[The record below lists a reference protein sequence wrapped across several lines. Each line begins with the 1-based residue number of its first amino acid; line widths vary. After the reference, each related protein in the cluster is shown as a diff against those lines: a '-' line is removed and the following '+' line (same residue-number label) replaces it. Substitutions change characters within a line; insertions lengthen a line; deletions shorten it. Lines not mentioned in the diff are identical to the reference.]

1 MITFLSSIVLLIL
14 GYIFYGK
21 ITEKVFLADP
31 DRTTPATRMAD
42 GVDYIHMP
50 VWKCFIVQF
59 LNIAG
64 VGPIFGAIVGAM
76 YGPASFLWIVFGS
89 IFAGAVHD
97 YMSGMMSVR
106 KDGNNMPLL
115 IQSQLGRVI
124 GFFINIFIILMVVL
138 VVVTFTQ
145 SPATLLTNMTNNTV
159 SEHVWIA
166 IILVYYF
173 IASFVPI
180 DKIIG
185 KIYPVFGAILLLTAI
200 ALIVVMVVRLMPI
213 PEITEGLHNRQS
225 NPAETPIFPMMFVSI
240 ACGAIS
246 GFHASQSPII
256 SRCIENEKYGRPV
269 FYGAM
274 ITEGLVALIW
284 AAAAATF
291 FGGYDG
297 LIGFLA
303 EHNNSAAAV
312 VSTVCN
318 TALGKIGGIMGV
330 LGVVCAC
337 ITTGDTSVRAG
348 RLIIS
353 EFLNIPQNN
362 IWRRMTIVIPIIL
375 IALWM
380 MNFQFD
386 VLWRYFGW
394 NNQLLSVFTL
404 WAITVYLC
412 KRKRQYVISLVPA
425 LFMTFICTSF
435 ICFAKIGFNMNLTW
449 SYISAGCVD
458 LMMLIVF
465 LRWKTNIFK
474 NDGEESHI
482 G

>member
-1 MITFLSSIVLLIL
+1 MISFIVSIVALVL
-14 GYIFYGK
+14 GYIFYGALA
-21 ITEKVFLADP
+21 EKVFKADYN
-31 DRTTPATRMAD
+31 RETPVKRLAD
-42 GVDYIHMP
+42 GVDFVHMP
-50 VWKCFIVQF
+50 VWKCYIVQF

-64 VGPIFGAIVGAM
+64 VGPIFGAIVGSM

-97 YMSGMMSVR
+97 YMCGMMSVR
-106 KDGNNMPLL
+106 KDGYNLPLL
-115 IQSQLGRVI
+115 VQSQLGQVL
-124 GFFINIFIILMVVL
+124 GFLVNIFIILMVIL

-145 SPATLLTNMTNNTV
+145 SPATLLTNMTDNAV
-159 SEHVWIA
+159 SEKVWIA

-185 KIYPVFGAILLLTAI
+185 KIYPVFGAILLLTAVGI
-200 ALIVVMVVRLMPI
+200 MVVMIVKLMPI
-213 PEITEGLHNRQS
+213 PEITSGLHNRQS

-284 AAAAATF
+284 AAAASSF

-303 EHNNSAAAV
+303 EHNNSAAVV
-312 VSTVCN
+312 VSYICN
-318 TALGKIGGIMGV
+318 TALGKIGGILGI
-330 LGVVCAC
+330 LGVCCAC

-348 RLIIS
+348 RLIVA
-353 EFLNIPQNN
+353 EFMNIPQNN
-362 IWRRMTIVIPIIL
+362 IWRRMGIVISIIL
-375 IALWM
+375 IALLM
-380 MNFQFD
+380 MTFQFD
-386 VLWRYFGW
+386 ALWRYFGW
-394 NNQLLSVFTL
+394 NNQFLSVFTL
-404 WAITVYLC
+404 WAVTVYLC
-412 KRKRQYVISLVPA
+412 KRKRQYFISLIPA

-435 ICFAKIGFNMNLTW
+435 ICFAKIGFNMSLTW
-449 SYISAGCVD
+449 SYITAGCVD
-458 LMMLIVF
+458 LLLLFVF
-465 LRWKTNIFK
+465 FRWKLTVFK
-474 NDGEESHI
+474 PDDAELHKE
-482 G
+482 